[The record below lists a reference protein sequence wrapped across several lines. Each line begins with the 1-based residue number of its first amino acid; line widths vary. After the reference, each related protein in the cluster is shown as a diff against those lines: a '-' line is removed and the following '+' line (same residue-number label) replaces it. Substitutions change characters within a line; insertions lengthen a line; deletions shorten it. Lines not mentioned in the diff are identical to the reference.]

1 MFESAFAISSGALGS
16 KHLAHIGVDVISSTR
31 KIGQPTAVGLFSSWL
46 LTLVAVSMFFG
57 IRWIVKRVRE
67 SRSGA
72 STAALESD
80 NREVAN
86 AARTVTSTINNKEDQ
101 GDNNE
106 STDTASSG
114 IGLP

>member
-1 MFESAFAISSGALGS
+1 MVADFGGRIHVFWNTLDS
-16 KHLAHIGVDVISSTR
+16 KAC
-31 KIGQPTAVGLFSSWL
+31 P
-46 LTLVAVSMFFG
+46 
-57 IRWIVKRVRE
+57 RE
-67 SRSGA
+67 QGGA

>member
-1 MFESAFAISSGALGS
+1 MSA
-16 KHLAHIGVDVISSTR
+16 
-31 KIGQPTAVGLFSSWL
+31 
-46 LTLVAVSMFFG
+46 
-57 IRWIVKRVRE
+57 
-67 SRSGA
+67 SGA

>member
-1 MFESAFAISSGALGS
+1 MRPL
-16 KHLAHIGVDVISSTR
+16 R
-31 KIGQPTAVGLFSSWL
+31 L
-46 LTLVAVSMFFG
+46 LNQ
-57 IRWIVKRVRE
+57 IIV
-67 SRSGA
+67 RSPM
-72 STAALESD
+72 
-80 NREVAN
+80 

>member
-1 MFESAFAISSGALGS
+1 M
-16 KHLAHIGVDVISSTR
+16 ISSTR

-72 STAALESD
+72 STAALEPD